1 MLQKLLWEKYW
12 TKKVARR
19 RLRTRHEI
27 VRYFRSNWISRS
39 WKWSWRIWRAIWL
52 RTGSFRMRSTGIF
65 NLFYKKISEFF
76 KYAKELINA
85 LPSWNAD
92 KTIFSGIWDPQGNP
106 EQCSNSGT
114 MPDRMLTA
122 SQMSENDLQMLQME
136 NGGRPRPAE
145 DDPAGVMTR
154 PLMMGL
160 WQNTR
165 ELIES
170 KQESG

>member
-1 MLQKLLWEKYW
+1 
-12 TKKVARR
+12 
-19 RLRTRHEI
+19 
-27 VRYFRSNWISRS
+27 
-39 WKWSWRIWRAIWL
+39 
-52 RTGSFRMRSTGIF
+52 
-65 NLFYKKISEFF
+65 
-76 KYAKELINA
+76 
-85 LPSWNAD
+85 
-92 KTIFSGIWDPQGNP
+92 
-106 EQCSNSGT
+106 

-145 DDPAGVMTR
+145 DDPTGVMTR